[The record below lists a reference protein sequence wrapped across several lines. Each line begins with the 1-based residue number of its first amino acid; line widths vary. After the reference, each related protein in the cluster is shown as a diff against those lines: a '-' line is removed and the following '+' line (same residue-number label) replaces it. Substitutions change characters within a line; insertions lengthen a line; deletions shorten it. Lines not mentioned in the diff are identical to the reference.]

1 MNVEISIDT
10 NKPSDYDKLI
20 KCKQLPRYEVIG
32 NKFITDQQSYD
43 FIFGEKLDLSNLTID
58 NKKAFDYQLYVVNTA
73 IRRKKYAAFLDCG
86 LGKTFI
92 TLMWHQALQKHGK
105 TLLICPLS
113 VVQEFIYDADKFGF
127 DTAITVINET
137 NYKWESGIGILN
149 YEDRKE
155 IDMRGVVGVSLDESS
170 ILKNES
176 GSTKNWLVN
185 TAKNVDFKLCTS
197 ATPAPNEQSEYAT
210 HAVFLDICRTEK
222 EFYSRFFRKQGNSFV
237 LKKHAIDAFYVF
249 MQSFS
254 CYIHNPELLGFECG
268 GYMDEEPEYIIDKVS
283 AHDLEY
289 TNGTLLST
297 DAGFKSM
304 KAIERYRCK
313 TGTERFNKVIE
324 TAQKYDSAIVWCSRN
339 DEADNIEANLPG
351 AVQIK
356 AKKGHKD
363 ALKRVETINKFRSGE
378 IKYIVSKPSILGFGV
393 NLQQAEAHIYSG
405 YDQSMESFYQTVR
418 RSHRYGRKGRL
429 KVHIPMIPQ
438 ETAIYETIERKLKTF
453 SSDVKKLQMNFSI
466 K

>member
-1 MNVEISIDT
+1 MNVEIYIDT
-10 NKPSDYDKLI
+10 SNPDDYEKLI
-20 KCKQLPRYEVIG
+20 KCKQLPRYEVVG
-32 NKFITDQQSYD
+32 NKFITDRQSYD
-43 FIFGEKLDLSNLTID
+43 FIFGQKLDLSNLTIE
-58 NKKAFDYQLYVVNTA
+58 NKKAFDYQLHVVNTA
-73 IRRKKYAAFLDCG
+73 IKRKKYAAFLDCG

-92 TLMWHQALQKHGK
+92 TLLWHQALHKYGK

-113 VVQEFIYDADKFGF
+113 VVQEFINDSKKFGF
-127 DTAITVINET
+127 DIPITVINQT
-137 NYKWESGIGILN
+137 NYEWDSGIGILN

-155 IDMRGVVGVSLDESS
+155 IDTRGVVGMSLDESS

-176 GSTKNWLVN
+176 GSTKNWLVA
-185 TAKNVDFKLCTS
+185 TGKNIEYKLCTS

-210 HAVFLDICRTEK
+210 HAVFLDVCRTEK
-222 EFYSRFFRKQGNSFV
+222 EFYSMFFRKQGNSFV
-237 LKKHAIDAFYVF
+237 IKKHAVKSFYMF

-268 GYMDEEPEYIIDKVS
+268 GYMDEEPKYILDKVS
-283 AHDLEY
+283 AHDLSY
-289 TNGTLLST
+289 NNGTLLST

-313 TGTERFNKVIE
+313 TGTQRFNKVIE
-324 TAQKYDSAIVWCSRN
+324 AAQNYNSAIIWCSRN
-339 DEADNIEANLPG
+339 EEADNIEKHLPG

-356 AKKGHKD
+356 AKKSHND
-363 ALKRVETINKFRSGE
+363 ALMRVKTIEKFRSGE
-378 IKYIVSKPSILGFGV
+378 IKYLVSKPSILGFGV

-438 ETAIYETIERKLKTF
+438 EMPIYETIERKLKTF
-453 SSDVKKLQMNFSI
+453 EDDVRRLQMNFNI